1 MERGFHCQTNF
12 VYSFPYESKVF
23 PELSAQGAYNKQM
36 TYSQNDV
43 HDIIEY
49 ARLRGIR
56 TIAEF
61 DTPGHTR
68 SWGVSH
74 PEILTACQGE
84 FAGKMGPIDPTKN
97 ESYAFI
103 EKLLTEVVDVFP
115 DEYIHL
121 GGDEVGFECW
131 RSNDD
136 INEYMKRENITTFEM
151 LEEKYIQKIVDM
163 VIRLKRRSV
172 VWQEV
177 FQNEVK
183 LAADTI
189 VHVWTGDR

>member
-1 MERGFHCQTNF
+1 M
-12 VYSFPYESKVF
+12 F
-23 PELSAQGAYNKQM
+23 PELSARGAYNKRM

-74 PEILTACQGE
+74 PEILTACAGE
-84 FAGKMGPIDPTKN
+84 FAGKLGPIDPTKN
-97 ESYAFI
+97 ETYAFI
-103 EKLLTEVVDVFP
+103 ERLFAEVVEVFP

-131 RSNDD
+131 QSNND
-136 INEYMKRENITTFEM
+136 IVQYMKRENITTYEM

-177 FQNEVK
+177 FQKGVK
-183 LAADTI
+183 LANDTI